1 MKSKRETTIEAES
14 GICTLI
20 NVFTVEPEKQQAL
33 IDLLDAATEEVMRH
47 QAGFI
52 SANIHR
58 SLDGRHVANYAQWE
72 TAEAFQ
78 SMLRN
83 PEAQSH
89 MNRAAAMATGFEP
102 ILYQV
107 GSVHHI

>member
-1 MKSKRETTIEAES
+1 MKSNQETTIETES

-20 NVFTVEPEKQQAL
+20 NVFTVEPEKQRAL
-33 IDLLDAATEEVMRH
+33 IELLVAATEEVICH

-58 SLDGRHVANYAQWE
+58 SPDGRHVANYAQWE
-72 TAEAFQ
+72 TAEALQ

-89 MNRAAAMATGFEP
+89 LNQAAAISTFEP
-102 ILYQV
+102 VLYQV
-107 GSVHHI
+107 VSVHHV

>member
-1 MKSKRETTIEAES
+1 MKSKHQTTIETES
-14 GICTLI
+14 GVCTLI
-20 NVFTVEPEKQQAL
+20 NVFAVEPEKQQAL

-52 SANIHR
+52 SASIHR

-72 TAEAFQ
+72 STEAFQ

-83 PEAQSH
+83 PDAQSH
-89 MNRAAAMATGFEP
+89 MNRAAAMATFEP
-102 ILYQV
+102 VLYRV
-107 GSVHHI
+107 ASVHHI

>member
-1 MKSKRETTIEAES
+1 MKSKPKTTIEPES
-14 GICTLI
+14 DICTLI

-33 IDLLDAATEEVMRH
+33 IDLLDSATEEVMRH

-58 SLDGRHVANYAQWE
+58 SLDGRQVANYAQWE

-83 PEAQSH
+83 PAAQAH
-89 MNRAAAMATGFEP
+89 MNRATDMATVQP
-102 ILYQV
+102 VLYQV
-107 GSVHHI
+107 VSVHHI

>member
-1 MKSKRETTIEAES
+1 MKSQQPTTIEADS

-20 NVFTVEPEKQQAL
+20 NVFTVEPETQQAL

-47 QAGFI
+47 QAGFV

-72 TAEAFQ
+72 TQEAFQ
-78 SMLRN
+78 NMLRN

-89 MNRAAAMATGFEP
+89 MNRAAAMATFEP
-102 ILYQV
+102 VLYQV
-107 GSVHHI
+107 VSVHHI

>member
-1 MKSKRETTIEAES
+1 MESKRETTIQAES

-20 NVFTVEPEKQQAL
+20 NIFTVEPEKQQPL

-47 QAGFI
+47 QTGFI

-72 TAEAFQ
+72 SADAFQ

-83 PEAQSH
+83 PKAQSH
-89 MNRAAAMATGFEP
+89 MNQATAMATAEP
-102 ILYQV
+102 ILYEV
-107 GSVHHI
+107 ASVYHR

>member
-1 MKSKRETTIEAES
+1 MKSKQQTTIDPES
-14 GICTLI
+14 DICTLI

-33 IDLLDAATEEVMRH
+33 VDLLDSATKEVMCH

-58 SLDGRHVANYAQWE
+58 SLDGRHVANYAQWQ
-72 TAEAFQ
+72 TTEAFQ

-83 PEAQSH
+83 PEAQAH
-89 MNRAAAMATGFEP
+89 MNRAAGMATFQP
-102 ILYQV
+102 VLYQV
-107 GSVHHI
+107 VSAHHI

>member
-1 MKSKRETTIEAES
+1 MKSKRETTIEDES

-47 QAGFI
+47 QVGFI

-58 SLDGRHVANYAQWE
+58 GLDGRHVANYAQWE
-72 TAEAFQ
+72 TVEAFQ

-89 MNRAAAMATGFEP
+89 MNRAAAMATFEP
-102 ILYQV
+102 ALYQV
-107 GSVHHI
+107 VSVHHV

>member
-1 MKSKRETTIEAES
+1 MESKQEMRIQAES

-33 IDLLDAATEEVMRH
+33 IDLLDAATEDVMRH
-47 QAGFI
+47 EAGFI

-72 TAEAFQ
+72 SAGAFRT
-78 SMLRN
+78 MLRN
-83 PEAQSH
+83 SKAQSH
-89 MNRAAAMATGFEP
+89 MNQATAMATAEP
-102 ILYQV
+102 ILYEV
-107 GSVHHI
+107 ASVYHR

>member
-1 MKSKRETTIEAES
+1 MESKQKTTIEPKAD
-14 GICTLI
+14 ICTLI

-33 IDLLDAATEEVMRH
+33 IDLLNVATEEVMRH

-58 SLDGRHVANYAQWE
+58 SLDGRHVVNYAQWE

-78 SMLRN
+78 NMLRN
-83 PEAQSH
+83 PDAQVH
-89 MNRAAAMATGFEP
+89 MNRAAGMATVRP
-102 ILYQV
+102 VLYQV
-107 GSVHHI
+107 VSAHHV